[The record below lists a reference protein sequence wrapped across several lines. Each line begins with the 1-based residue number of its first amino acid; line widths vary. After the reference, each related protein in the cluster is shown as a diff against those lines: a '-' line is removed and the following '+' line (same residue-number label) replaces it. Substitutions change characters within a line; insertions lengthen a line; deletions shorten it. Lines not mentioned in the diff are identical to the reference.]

1 MANIP
6 LTSVLLVYELA
17 LKTYR
22 NSPTCSD
29 VSQTTH
35 STSHPNC
42 CTAFA
47 NLLIVS
53 NAARSSF
60 VEHRISIG
68 PRFCTHSTHYSEPSK
83 AHCKL
88 SYVCPMNKSITF
100 AVNILMKNHVFDT
113 CKNQSDTLSVLFE
126 IQISIIAWLYYR
138 VFQYDMSLN
147 LNKILMPIR
156 NIDHTIPTLL
166 SNDTI
171 MTHW

>member
-1 MANIP
+1 
-6 LTSVLLVYELA
+6 
-17 LKTYR
+17 
-22 NSPTCSD
+22 
-29 VSQTTH
+29 
-35 STSHPNC
+35 
-42 CTAFA
+42 
-47 NLLIVS
+47 
-53 NAARSSF
+53 
-60 VEHRISIG
+60 
-68 PRFCTHSTHYSEPSK
+68 
-83 AHCKL
+83 
-88 SYVCPMNKSITF
+88 MNKSITF